1 MVIHNHMADLPKIG
15 IDIGTS
21 TVKVVELAPAGQ
33 NKWKLLAAATTPAPV
48 GGIMG
53 GAGNLTTISQS
64 LVKLIKEAGIRSR
77 RAVAA
82 LPEEQVSSHV
92 VEMPMMSDGEVKQA
106 LQWQVE
112 QYIPIPADKAVWS
125 HQVIKKDQAS
135 GGMEVLLVAA
145 AKNLVNSYI
154 AVLEQAGLEVTA
166 LETELTA
173 AARSEVPPEY
183 PLSVVVDIGAKGT
196 DMGVVS
202 HGQLVF
208 ARTIPTAGEAFTRA
222 IETVLSLDPATA
234 EQYKRTYG
242 FSTGKLDG
250 KIAEAMK
257 PVVSVIGSEIRKTV
271 DFYVSKH
278 PGETVGSVILSGG
291 VASLPDITGMLSG
304 IVGIEMAVGNPFARV
319 SLDAAQTKTMA
330 GNAAFYGVAVGLA
343 MRPI

>member
-1 MVIHNHMADLPKIG
+1 MADLPKIG

-21 TVKVVELAPAGQ
+21 TIKVAELSPTGAG
-33 NKWKLLAAATTPAPV
+33 KWKLLAAASIPAPV
-48 GGIMG
+48 GGIMA
-53 GAGNLTTISQS
+53 GAGNLTAASQS
-64 LVKLIKEAGIRSR
+64 LVKLVREVGIRSR

-92 VEMPMMSDGEVKQA
+92 VEMPMMSDEEVKQA

-125 HQVIKKDQAS
+125 HQVIKKDQVS

-154 AVLEQAGLEVTA
+154 AVLEQAGLEVVA

-173 AARSEVPPEY
+173 TARSEVPPEY
-183 PLSVVVDIGAKGT
+183 PLSLVVDIGAKGT

-222 IETVLSLDPATA
+222 IETGLSLDPGTA

-242 FSTGKLDG
+242 FSAGKLDG
-250 KIAEAMK
+250 KIVEAMK
-257 PVVSVIGSEIRKTV
+257 PVVAAIGSEIRKTA
-271 DFYVSKH
+271 DFYISKH
-278 PGETVGSVILSGG
+278 PGETVGSVVLSGG
-291 VASLPDITGMLSG
+291 VAALPDIVSMLSG
-304 IVGIEMAVGNPFARV
+304 VVGIEMAIGNPFARV
-319 SLDAAQTKTMA
+319 GLDANQAKIVS

-343 MRPI
+343 MRPL